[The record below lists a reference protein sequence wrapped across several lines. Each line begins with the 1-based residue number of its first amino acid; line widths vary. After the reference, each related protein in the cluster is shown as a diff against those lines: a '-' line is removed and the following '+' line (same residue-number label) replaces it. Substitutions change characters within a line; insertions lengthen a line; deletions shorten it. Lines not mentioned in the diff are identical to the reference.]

1 MALSAY
7 LSGRRDGS
15 TFLSDGFFG
24 YSLLLP
30 NQDLEAGY
38 QKVDLAAG
46 YRIHRSLRVFTSIE
60 NLFDKDYQASY
71 GFPALPITARF
82 GATVNFGGR

>member
-7 LSGRRDGS
+7 LSGTRDGS

-30 NQDLEAGY
+30 NQDLEAAY

-46 YRIHRSLRVFTSIE
+46 YRPHRSFRVFISVE

-71 GFPALPITARF
+71 GFPALPITARV
-82 GATVNFGGR
+82 GVTLNVGGR